1 MIDINVKKE
10 DDKKDRLSFKNK
22 VPNKDNKRKISNLK
36 MKKLKKIIM
45 SKNSNKFNPVQW
57 MRRLT

>member
-1 MIDINVKKE
+1 MKE

-22 VPNKDNKRKISNLK
+22 LPNKGNKRKISNLK

-45 SKNSNKFNPVQW
+45 SKNSNNNKFAQW
-57 MRRLT
+57 TRRLT